1 MMKNFCNYI
10 KIKAIREVIEEN
22 NWIVPPYPS
31 FISISFHK
39 STEDDGQTAKRQD
52 SEKFISFSWFSVRSF
67 QSICKQETH
76 YTRVPIVVP
85 GICRRNS
92 M

>member
-39 STEDDGQTAKRQD
+39 STEDD
-52 SEKFISFSWFSVRSF
+52 
-67 QSICKQETH
+67 
-76 YTRVPIVVP
+76 
-85 GICRRNS
+85 
-92 M
+92 